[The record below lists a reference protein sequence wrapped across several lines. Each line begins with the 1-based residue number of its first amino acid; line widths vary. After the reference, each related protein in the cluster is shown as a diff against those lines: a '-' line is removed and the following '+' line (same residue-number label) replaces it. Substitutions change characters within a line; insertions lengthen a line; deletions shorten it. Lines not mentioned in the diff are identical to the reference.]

1 MEKRISGNVIKKKT
15 VLEDSVTPTVVCKRQ
30 LTRDHLFCSRANVL
44 KVDIFFEYLN
54 YEVISEELSYEAS
67 STFCL

>member
-1 MEKRISGNVIKKKT
+1 MDKRISGNVIKILSE
-15 VLEDSVTPTVVCKRQ
+15 LEDSVTPTVVCKRR

-44 KVDIFFEYLN
+44 KVDIFFEDLN
-54 YEVISEELSYEAS
+54 YEVISEELSYGAS